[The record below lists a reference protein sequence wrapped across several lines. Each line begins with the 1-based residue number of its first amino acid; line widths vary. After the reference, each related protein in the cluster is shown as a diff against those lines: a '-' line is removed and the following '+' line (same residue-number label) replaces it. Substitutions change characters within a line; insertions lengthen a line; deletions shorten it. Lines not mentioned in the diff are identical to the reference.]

1 MIAIALLLALAQA
14 PTHLMVEPWTGS
26 DFQVTSS
33 HAAKYRLKVSGKPNA
48 TVSLRA
54 VGVAQ
59 GWLAAFCTPKLCS
72 PQRIDVE
79 LPHSGQAIFQFEL
92 IREAENAPKE
102 SGATI
107 AANNGVSVKVPA
119 AYRP

>member
-1 MIAIALLLALAQA
+1 
-14 PTHLMVEPWTGS
+14 
-26 DFQVTSS
+26 VTSNT
-33 HAAKYRLKVSGKPNA
+33 AAKYRLEVSGKPNA

-54 VGVAQ
+54 LGVAQ

-72 PQRIDVE
+72 PQRVDVQ
-79 LPHSGQAIFQFEL
+79 LPHSGQAIVQFEL

-107 AANNGVSVKVPA
+107 ADNNGVSVQVPA
-119 AYRP
+119 AYR

>member
-1 MIAIALLLALAQA
+1 MIAIAMLLALAPA
-14 PTHLMVEPWTGS
+14 PTHLTIEPWTGS

-33 HAAKYRLKVSGKPNA
+33 GAAKYRLKVSGKPNA
-48 TVSLRA
+48 TVNLRA
-54 VGVAQ
+54 LHVAQ

-72 PQRIDVE
+72 PQRVDVQ
-79 LPHSGQAIFQFEL
+79 LPRSGEAIFQFEL

-107 AANNGVSVKVPA
+107 ADNSGAFVKVPP
-119 AYRP
+119 AYRQ

>member
-1 MIAIALLLALAQA
+1 MVIFTILLALAQA
-14 PTHLMVEPWTGS
+14 PTHLTVEPWTGS
-26 DFQVTSS
+26 DFQITSAG
-33 HAAKYRLKVSGKPNA
+33 AAKYRLKVSGKPNA
-48 TVSLRA
+48 TVRLRA

-72 PQRIDVE
+72 PQQINVE
-79 LPHSGQAIFQFEL
+79 LPRSGQAVFQFEL

-107 AANNGVSVKVPA
+107 ADNNGVSIKVPT
-119 AYRP
+119 AYRQ